1 MLKGIAHPKMNI
13 LFIYSEKGC
22 DLLHH
27 FDTCFCFVFLIN
39 CMKTELWF
47 SGEIKIYCI
56 YNTVHII
63 FIILATVYT
72 HKNKKISS

>member
-13 LFIYSEKGC
+13 LFIYSEKG
-22 DLLHH
+22 LILV
-27 FDTCFCFVFLIN
+27 FVFLIN

-72 HKNKKISS
+72 HKNKKVSS

>member
-1 MLKGIAHPKMNI
+1 MLKGIAHTKMNI

-22 DLLHH
+22 DLLQNRII
-27 FDTCFCFVFLIN
+27 V
-39 CMKTELWF
+39 

-63 FIILATVYT
+63 FIILVYT
-72 HKNKKISS
+72 HKNKKVSS